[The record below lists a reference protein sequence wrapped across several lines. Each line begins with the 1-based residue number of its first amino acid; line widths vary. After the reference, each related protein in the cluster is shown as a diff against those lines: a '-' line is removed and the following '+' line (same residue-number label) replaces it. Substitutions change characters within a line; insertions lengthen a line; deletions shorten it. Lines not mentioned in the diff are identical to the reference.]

1 MKQPILHRLRAF
13 AALSALFLL
22 CASGFRAHAQ
32 RSAADF
38 DKAFFKKMEDS
49 LRVTADSLYNIMIPD
64 FRVEQSEVFAR
75 QLVRTLKAPGSFNY
89 PFDSLQNTINI
100 ITSPDNKFRIFNW
113 PVAYSD
119 VRIRYYAA
127 IQLNTPELKL
137 IPLFDKTELLSKPDP
152 YKICSGEDWMGTLI
166 YRIIPQ
172 ETEEGTI
179 YCLLGVNNGNPISN
193 KKIIDP
199 MKFVGNGVSFGA
211 PIFAF
216 GSSESKDKP
225 VNRFILE
232 YKKEASVGMNWDP
245 EYNAI
250 VFDEL
255 ASEVNDPNRKYTFI
269 PTGQYNGL
277 RWLRGKWR
285 MLENL
290 IPISE
295 LKDGAAPEGEKK

>member
-1 MKQPILHRLRAF
+1 MKQQFLHRFRLYTVLP
-13 AALSALFLL
+13 ALLLL
-22 CASGFRAHAQ
+22 CTFHSKSYAQ
-32 RSAADF
+32 AGGSAF
-38 DKAFFKKMEDS
+38 DKEFFKKMEDS
-49 LRVTADSLYNIMIPD
+49 LCVTADSIYNIMIPD
-64 FRVEQSEVFAR
+64 FRVEQSEVFIR

-89 PFDSLQNTINI
+89 SFDSLQNTINI

-137 IPLFDKTELLSKPDP
+137 IPLFDKTDMLAKPDP
-152 YKICSGEDWMGTLI
+152 YKICSGDEWMGTLI
-166 YRIIPQ
+166 YRIMPQ

-193 KKIIDP
+193 KKILDP
-199 MKFVGNGVSFGA
+199 MKFVDKGVRFGA

-216 GSSESKDKP
+216 GSPESRDKP

-255 ASEVNDPNRKYTFI
+255 ASEVNDPNRKYTYI

-277 RWLRGKWR
+277 RWLREKWHIQ
-285 MLENL
+285 ENL

-295 LKDGAAPEGEKK
+295 LKDGAAPEGGK